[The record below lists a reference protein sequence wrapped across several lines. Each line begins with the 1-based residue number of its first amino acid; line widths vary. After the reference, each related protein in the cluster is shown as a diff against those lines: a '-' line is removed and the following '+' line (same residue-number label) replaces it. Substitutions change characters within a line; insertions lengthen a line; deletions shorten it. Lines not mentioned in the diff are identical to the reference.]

1 VREAVGD
8 AEADRLSRALVSA
21 YNVEQVA
28 LDLRESDDA
37 EKELCLKEIEEAS
50 GKFHAAAM
58 LVRMA

>member
-1 VREAVGD
+1 
-8 AEADRLSRALVSA
+8 
-21 YNVEQVA
+21 VEQVA